1 MLSQTLRVHAPPRLW
16 WASPRPA
23 TVWWVRSQSARPSP
37 TLRTPLLPSSAY
49 MGTDHKVTLNGKEYT
64 PQQVSAMILQK
75 LKADAEAYLGEPVT
89 EAVITVPAYFNDSQ
103 RQATKDAGTIA
114 GLNVKRIIN
123 EPTAASLAYGIDKEE
138 DQKIMVYDLGGGT
151 FDVSIIEMGDGVTEV
166 LATNGDTHLGGDDFD
181 ERIID
186 WMADAFQTE
195 NGIDLRKDKMAA
207 QRLKEAAEKAKIEL
221 SSAMSSQINL
231 PFITADATGPKHSGY
246 DPDPRKVQRAD
257 R

>member
-1 MLSQTLRVHAPPRLW
+1 
-16 WASPRPA
+16 
-23 TVWWVRSQSARPSP
+23 
-37 TLRTPLLPSSAY
+37 
-49 MGTDHKVTLNGKEYT
+49 
-64 PQQVSAMILQK
+64 
-75 LKADAEAYLGEPVT
+75 
-89 EAVITVPAYFNDSQ
+89 
-103 RQATKDAGTIA
+103 
-114 GLNVKRIIN
+114 
-123 EPTAASLAYGIDKEE
+123 
-138 DQKIMVYDLGGGT
+138 MVYDLGGGT

-181 ERIID
+181 ERIIN

-257 R
+257 RGSGRSHHGPRPQGSAGCRPASL